1 MRAAFLPDAP
11 VTGIEYR
18 ARVLMEAAE
27 RGDPT
32 ALAAVDEVST
42 RLGVGLAGLVN
53 LLDPD
58 RILLGGLLA
67 KLLPLGRARI
77 IAELRERSFLE
88 RAVPV
93 PVEAASLDCGALLGA
108 AELALEPV
116 LQARGEWSDTE

>member
-1 MRAAFLPDAP
+1 
-11 VTGIEYR
+11 
-18 ARVLMEAAE
+18 EAAE

-32 ALAAVDEVST
+32 ASAAVDEVAT

-67 KLLPLGRARI
+67 NLLPLSRARI
-77 IAELRERSFLE
+77 TTELRERSFLE

-93 PVEAASLDCGALLGA
+93 PVEPARLAAGALLGA

-116 LQARGEWSDTE
+116 LAARAERPEPE